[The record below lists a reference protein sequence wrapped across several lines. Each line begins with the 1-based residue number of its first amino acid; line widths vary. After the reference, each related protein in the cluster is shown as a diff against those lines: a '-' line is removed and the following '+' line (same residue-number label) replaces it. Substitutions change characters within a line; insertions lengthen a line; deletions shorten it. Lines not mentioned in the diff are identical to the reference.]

1 MNYWILKS
9 EPTAYSFDDLI
20 KDGHTMWN
28 GVRNYQARNNLKSM
42 KTGDMCLIYHSVGPK
57 EIVGSASVI
66 KEAYPDPTTA
76 DLNWVAVDIKFD
88 KKLKT
93 PVTLQQLKNH
103 HKLNDLSLVKQS
115 RLSVCP
121 IRKSDWDIIQQLG
134 I

>member
-9 EPTAYSFDDLI
+9 EPTAYSFEDLI

-42 KTGDMCLIYHSVGPK
+42 KVGDLCFIYHSVGPK
-57 EIVGSASVI
+57 EIVGSAVVI
-66 KEAYPDPTTA
+66 KEAYPDPTSP

-88 KKLKT
+88 KQLKK
-93 PVTLQQLKNH
+93 PVTLQQLKIH
-103 HKLNDLSLVKQS
+103 PELPGLSLVKQS

-121 IRKSDWDIIQQLG
+121 ISKSEWNIIYQLG
-134 I
+134 A

>member
-1 MNYWILKS
+1 
-9 EPTAYSFDDLI
+9 
-20 KDGHTMWN
+20 MWN
-28 GVRNYQARNNLKSM
+28 GVRNYQARINLKSM
-42 KTGDMCLIYHSVGPK
+42 NTGDMCLIYHSVGPK